1 MRYQIIAIGK
11 IKHKYL
17 ISGLEYYQK
26 LIKPFAKIEII
37 ELKEAKA
44 KSRAEVQALESK
56 SLLKA
61 AKQSYIIGLDE
72 TGKQFSSL
80 ELAGKISKLES
91 SSISR
96 VSFLV
101 GGAEGHSKEL
111 KEKANLLLSLSDL
124 TFNHEMVRLI
134 VLEQIYRLETIR
146 AKHPYH
152 RD

>member
-17 ISGLEYYQK
+17 VGGLQYYQK
-26 LIKPFAKIEII
+26 LIKAFAKIEII

-44 KSRAEVQALESK
+44 KTRAEVQALESK
-56 SLLKA
+56 ALLKA
-61 AKQSYIIGLDE
+61 AKQSFIICLDE
-72 TGKQFSSL
+72 TGKQFKSL
-80 ELAGKISKLES
+80 ALAKEISKLES

-96 VSFLV
+96 VSFLIA
-101 GGAEGHSKEL
+101 GAEGHSKEL
-111 KEKANLLLSLSDL
+111 KAKANLLLSLSEL

-134 VLEQIYRLETIR
+134 LLEQIFRLEAIR
-146 AKHPYH
+146 AGHPYH